1 MISLTWKCGISKLT
15 HQHRQ
20 SNCIFRIDFYF
31 LSLGILTTCG
41 LQTYLFVMFFSFCFC
56 KVFENMFGWFMFWV
70 FGYLSP
76 SKLECW
82 RPWYLAPLLQSEHYK
97 AKFFF
102 ETLWWSGCRSKNC
115 RQDGT
120 FSPSRQSLWK
130 LLHLVLHCSSLD
142 LGCNCTL
149 PSCLLW
155 WEFLGFNVEVRK
167 TCRKPRNLCKTRS
180 VCQRW
185 YCSSRRRR
193 HQQEARV
200 HSWPTPLFQYFS
212 ECCHLAKV
220 FPKYFGGSIGSS
232 DPSQPGVHLGI
243 KSSFTWSFNLIS
255 MSSVLLS

>member
-1 MISLTWKCGISKLT
+1 
-15 HQHRQ
+15 
-20 SNCIFRIDFYF
+20 
-31 LSLGILTTCG
+31 
-41 LQTYLFVMFFSFCFC
+41 
-56 KVFENMFGWFMFWV
+56 MFWV

-102 ETLWWSGCRSKNC
+102 ETLWWSGCRSRNC
-115 RQDGT
+115 HQDGT

-130 LLHLVLHCSSLD
+130 LLHLDLHCSSLD
-142 LGCNCTL
+142 LGCSCRP

-155 WEFLGFNVEVRK
+155 WEFLGFNVKVRK
-167 TCRKPRNLCKTRS
+167 TCWKPRNLCKTRS

-200 HSWPTPLFQYFS
+200 HSWPHHYFS
-212 ECCHLAKV
+212 ISLDVVTWQKCSQSTLVVPSGLLIHHSQECT
-220 FPKYFGGSIGSS
+220 
-232 DPSQPGVHLGI
+232 LG
-243 KSSFTWSFNLIS
+243 
-255 MSSVLLS
+255 